1 MSIVVNMACGLAN
14 RMFQYAFYLSLKE
27 SGHDVRVDYFTN
39 NRMPHENV
47 DWEKIFPAA
56 DFEQASPWEIIRAGG
71 GSSILAKLRRK
82 FFKWTTNVIEMPGA
96 FSLYNPDG
104 NIKDVYLLGV
114 FQSKLPALSIENE
127 LRNRFKFAD
136 FTDQK
141 NIELAKKIQSENSI
155 AIHVRKN
162 EEYCKIKWYQNTCH
176 IEYYEQ
182 AVKYISDKIDNPKF
196 YVFTDNPDWVRC
208 NFKNFDYE
216 LVDHN
221 PTSGW
226 GSHFDMQLMSLCKHN
241 IISNSTYS
249 WWGAFLNVNEDKIV
263 IIPNIW
269 FNPDCVENHTSQPL
283 TCKGWIPM

>member
-1 MSIVVNMACGLAN
+1 MACGLAN
-14 RMFQYAFYLSLKE
+14 RMFQYTYYLFLKNKC
-27 SGHDVRVDYFTN
+27 HDVRVDYFTN

-56 DFEQASPWEIIRAGG
+56 DFEPASTWEIIKVGG
-71 GSSILAKLRRK
+71 GSSIPAKLRRK

-96 FSLYNPDG
+96 FNLYNPEG
-104 NIKDVYLLGV
+104 NTKDVYLLGV
-114 FQSKLPALSIENE
+114 FQSKLPALSLENE
-127 LRNRFKFAD
+127 LREKFKFSD
-136 FTDQK
+136 FTDSR
-141 NIELAKKIQSENSI
+141 NIEFSKKIQSENSI

-162 EEYCKIKWYQNTCH
+162 EEYCKIKWYQNTCP

-182 AVKYISDKIDNPKF
+182 AVKYFTDRIDNPKF
-196 YVFTDNPDWVRC
+196 YVFTDNPDWVKV
-208 NFKNFDYE
+208 NFKKFDYE

-249 WWGAFLNVNEDKIV
+249 WWGAFLNEHKDKKV
-263 IIPNIW
+263 IIPKIW
-269 FNPDCVENHTSQPL
+269 FNPQVVESYTSDPL
-283 TCKGWIPM
+283 APEDWIAI